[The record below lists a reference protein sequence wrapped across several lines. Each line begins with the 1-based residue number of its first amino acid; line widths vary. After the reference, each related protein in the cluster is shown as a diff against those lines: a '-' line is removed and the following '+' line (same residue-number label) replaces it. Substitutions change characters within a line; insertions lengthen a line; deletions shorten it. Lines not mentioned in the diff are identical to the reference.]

1 MQRLVLLLAV
11 LVIGVAPAR
20 AATNT
25 YSTGNINQ
33 PIGASFA
40 KALTVPQRGPV
51 SFVRVSFRIS
61 TPDTSSL
68 AISLVSP
75 KGTEVPLV
83 TNRGAGADFG
93 DGKGCTGTVTVLDAD
108 MRTNPVASGQ
118 APFTDNPYRPEGN
131 LASLYGEDAHGKWTL
146 EVTNAGRPAHL
157 QCLTFDIAR
166 AVPETL
172 SGHSGGVTATVTYT
186 ERNFSYD
193 KLRLKITRSAR
204 TVMDLPLQRAGCRDC
219 NDFRPSAVTVRD
231 LDGGEPEVLVD
242 LYTLGAHCCSITLIL
257 RWDAAAH
264 RYRSRLVDW
273 GNYGMK
279 LADLDHDGLPE
290 LSAFDERFIYAYTA
304 YVFSAAP
311 PQIFEYRQGKLV
323 DATRRFPSEI
333 RKNATYARRQF
344 VHLKKAPTG
353 FDPRTFVAVYVADQY
368 LLGRPDLAKKALD
381 DALAKG
387 ILYRGKA
394 YLGTPA
400 GAAFVAQLN
409 RDLRTWGYIT

>member
-1 MQRLVLLLAV
+1 
-11 LVIGVAPAR
+11 
-20 AATNT
+20 
-25 YSTGNINQ
+25 
-33 PIGASFA
+33 
-40 KALTVPQRGPV
+40 
-51 SFVRVSFRIS
+51 
-61 TPDTSSL
+61 
-68 AISLVSP
+68 
-75 KGTEVPLV
+75 
-83 TNRGAGADFG
+83 
-93 DGKGCTGTVTVLDAD
+93 

-131 LASLYGEDAHGKWTL
+131 LASLYGEEAHGKWTL
-146 EVTNAGRPAHL
+146 EVTNSGRPAHL

-193 KLRLKITRSAR
+193 KLRLKIVRSGR
-204 TVMDLPLQRAGCRDC
+204 TAIDVPIQRAGCKDC
-219 NDFRPSAVTVRD
+219 QDIRPSTVRVRD

-257 RWDAAAH
+257 RWDPAAH
-264 RYRSRLVDW
+264 RYRSNLEFW

-304 YVFSAAP
+304 YVFSDAP
-311 PQIFEYRQGKLV
+311 PQIFDYRQGKLV
-323 DATRRFPSEI
+323 DVTRKFPAKI
-333 RKNATYARRQF
+333 RANAAYALKQF

-353 FDPRTFVAVYVADQY
+353 FDPRAFVAVYVADQY

-381 DALAKG
+381 VRSR
-387 ILYRGKA
+387 RGSCT
-394 YLGTPA
+394 GGRRTSGRPPA
-400 GAAFVAQLN
+400 PPSS
-409 RDLRTWGYIT
+409 RS